1 MLHACPPDPPHGL
14 VVRAIRADDKD
25 ALADLF
31 ARLSD
36 RSRRRRFHASKPG
49 LSARE
54 LAYLTEIDGR
64 RHAALVAVE
73 PGGRFA
79 AVARYA
85 CEAGIDDE
93 ADVAFAVADA
103 WHGRGIGTDLGRRL
117 LDHAR
122 ASGIAQLRATT
133 MGENRPAQRL
143 LRGLGFVVV
152 SADASGIELELSL
165 AGATP
170 APSRVAA

>member
-1 MLHACPPDPPHGL
+1 MLHALAPTSPHGL
-14 VVRAIRADDKD
+14 AVRAVRADDKD

-36 RSRRRRFHASKPG
+36 RSRRRRFHSPKPR

-54 LAYLTEIDGR
+54 LAYFTEIDGR

-79 AVARYA
+79 AEARYA
-85 CEAGIDDE
+85 CARGIDDE
-93 ADVAFAVADA
+93 ADVAFAVADD
-103 WHGRGIGTDLGRRL
+103 WHSRGVATELGRRL

-122 ASGIAQLRATT
+122 ANGIARLQATT
-133 MGENRPAQRL
+133 TGDNRPAQRL

-152 SADASGIELELSL
+152 AAGASGIDLELTL
-165 AGATP
+165 AEP
-170 APSRVAA
+170 AAPRLAA